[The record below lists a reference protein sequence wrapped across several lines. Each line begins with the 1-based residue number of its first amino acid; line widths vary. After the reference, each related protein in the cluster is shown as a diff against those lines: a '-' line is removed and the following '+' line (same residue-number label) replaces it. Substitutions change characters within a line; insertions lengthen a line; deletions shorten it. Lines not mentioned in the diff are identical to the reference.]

1 MQATRKL
8 SPWDT
13 FAWLCISA
21 FAMLSL
27 WLWAPSNFVKITAEG
42 VGEAFEAYHA
52 ALNVFRFGL
61 QWGGLQDMATNPDPL
76 AHPFLYI
83 HHGNLGLYVSYVL
96 GYLGITTLEGQN
108 LASLIASMFGLFAC
122 YTAIRVITDS
132 RMIAA
137 LFLFFLALDW
147 NFIDHWALNLHRAF
161 SYLSVMGTVYAFWQ
175 LRVEN
180 FKSVFWFSAFFILCI
195 TLLFSDYM
203 FYFFTFIFLT
213 LMLLINANKKNWK
226 LTIQGLLY
234 IGAIFAAIFA
244 LRQLQVIWG
253 AGLEIWKH
261 DFLYQILNRIHME
274 RLFPGDWPSV
284 TTDFYSSNSILN
296 PGFAPPVSWGLRL
309 LGFIEGT
316 GHTFLVHISGLQSI
330 PRFLA
335 LPTGAIFLVTLLSI
349 TTLHSLSRFQRF
361 SSLTS
366 TVNGISFG
374 ATSVVI
380 LSMAIAATLRWQ
392 STSLALGIGL
402 VAISLAVAMLYLKKR
417 SHCCGMEKPSMTLFM
432 SIATLFLFA
441 CLSMYALFPRY
452 FYQWY
457 PSFLLAPLCVSIWT
471 VALISPTLGTR
482 PSAKSFAPAIFMVMS
497 ALKIILFWPSLLEK
511 PVDQGQHAAVL
522 RSLSGKSVASNFTP
536 ASVSSYTRAFSG
548 WLKNDAV
555 QKLLTEGRVD
565 PSDYFMLFEADRS
578 NPLYT
583 TPQYYVFFKKYG
595 ADADLK
601 NIRSGNNL
609 VVENDAVAVFKV
621 PYTGN

>member
-1 MQATRKL
+1 MQATQKF
-8 SPWDT
+8 SPWDAY
-13 FAWLCISA
+13 AWFCISA

-27 WLWAPSNFVKITAEG
+27 WLWAPSNFVKITADG

-52 ALNVFRFGL
+52 SLNVFRFGL

-96 GYLGITTLEGQN
+96 GYIGITTLEGQN
-108 LASLIASMFGLFAC
+108 LATLIASMVGLLAC
-122 YTAIRVITDS
+122 YTAIRVITNS

-137 LFLFFLALDW
+137 LFLFLLALDW

-161 SYLSVMGTVYAFWQ
+161 SYLSVMGTVYTFWQ
-175 LRVEN
+175 LRGEH
-180 FKSVFWFSAFFILCI
+180 FKSIFWFFAFFILCL

-203 FYFFTFIFLT
+203 FYFFTFIFLV
-213 LMLLINANKKNWK
+213 LMLLINGSKTNWK
-226 LTIQGLLY
+226 STIQGLFYL
-234 IGAIFAAIFA
+234 GAVFVAIFA

-274 RLFPGDWPSV
+274 RLFPGDWPSE
-284 TTDFYSSNSILN
+284 TTDFYARNSILN
-296 PGFAPPVSWGLRL
+296 PGFAPSVSWRLRL
-309 LGFIEGT
+309 LGFFEGT
-316 GHTFLVHISGLQSI
+316 GQTFLVHILGMQSI
-330 PRFLA
+330 PRFAA
-335 LPTGAIFLVTLLSI
+335 LPTGVIFLGTLISMMA
-349 TTLHSLSRFQRF
+349 LHGLSRFRRF
-361 SSLTS
+361 SGLTS
-366 TVNGISFG
+366 AVNTISFG

-380 LSMAIAATLRWQ
+380 LSMAVAASLRWQ
-392 STSLALGIGL
+392 TISLALGMGL
-402 VAISLAVAMLYLKKR
+402 VALSLAIVMLFLKKS
-417 SHCCGMEKPSMTLFM
+417 SHYCSMEKSSMTLIL
-432 SIATLFLFA
+432 SVSTLFLIA

-471 VALISPTLGTR
+471 VALISPSLITR
-482 PSAKSFAPAIFMVMS
+482 PSAKSFAPAIFMAMFS
-497 ALKIILFWPSLLEK
+497 LKVILFWPSLLEK
-511 PVDQGQHAAVL
+511 PVDQGKHAAVL
-522 RSLSGKSVASNFTP
+522 RSLSGKTVASNFTP

-555 QKLLTEGRVD
+555 QKLLSEGRVA

-595 ADADLK
+595 ADADLE

-609 VVENDAVAVFKV
+609 VAENDAVAVFKV
-621 PYTGN
+621 PSTGY